1 MKKFFCDFFS
11 LFLVLGFLLVI
22 SACIEGTLSVW
33 VSLSSLTL
41 LGLLIKTLYTLGRA
55 PLHVPTHAQLPA
67 RRSLHVASSRSR
79 HLGAA

>member
-33 VSLSSLTL
+33 VSLSSLAL
-41 LGLLIKTLYTLGRA
+41 LGLSIKMLYTLGRTS
-55 PLHVPTHAQLPA
+55 LHTPVRAQIPA
-67 RRSLHVASSRSR
+67 RRNLHIASSHSR